1 MNKFLT
7 VEVTENLMRCVVSQ
21 KRGREHLILDFF
33 EEKLPAKESAGERNS
48 YIANR
53 VSELKSKR
61 FLNSYKTKLLYNTG
75 NYNFFTLELPRLPE
89 EEVEVVLEKKIEK
102 EQENLAGKKFV
113 YEKLGYSREKNRDVY
128 FIKTLEDG
136 SIEWFKNKKLKVAG
150 MDFEVYSLDRLYR
163 NFLEEGKNVLFL
175 DLRSDRTILMV
186 YNQKSLEL
194 YRSIGVGL
202 EELLKN
208 ISEFLGV
215 NSVKAQEYK
224 DRYGFIDK
232 EMAEVMLEN
241 GEEFA
246 PQLNLAYEIFLNKI
260 LRRILQSIDYFHSN
274 NGGQE
279 IDCIK
284 FTGEYLRIANIG
296 ELLCDKTNIK
306 RALPFRPLE
315 GFRLKTDIDLEN
327 RDVNTILGTLKSKR
341 MPLSFRKKR
350 RLPFKVNS
358 LYISVLSFFLV
369 LISLNFF
376 YYKVE
381 EYRLKK
387 TEQRIL
393 STLQP
398 FFKKI
403 DEYDELQNKIEAM
416 DKKIEKLEKRGT
428 AGEFYRVLY
437 DITESIPAEIYFNS
451 LNFNGTSVRLNGV
464 ATSETGHQEL
474 YIKGVSDRL
483 SRLYRVEVGEIRV
496 LQNNPK
502 AKSFDLE
509 IFLSGGGE

>member
-1 MNKFLT
+1 MNKLLT
-7 VEVTENLMRCVVSQ
+7 VEVTENLLRGVVSQ

-48 YIANR
+48 YVADRLGKLRNDR
-53 VSELKSKR
+53 LLSA
-61 FLNSYKTKLLYNTG
+61 YKTKVLYNTG
-75 NYNFFTLELPRLPE
+75 SYHFFTIELPRLPE
-89 EEVEVVLEKKIEK
+89 EEVEAVLRKKIEK
-102 EQENLAGKKFV
+102 EQEKLDGKRFV

-128 FIKTLEDG
+128 FVKTLEEG
-136 SIEWFKNKKLKVAG
+136 SIEGLKNKKLKVTG
-150 MDFEVYSLDRLYR
+150 LDFEVYSLERLYS
-163 NFLEEGKNVLFL
+163 NFLEEGKNILFL
-175 DLRSDRTILMV
+175 DLRSDRTILMI

-194 YRSIGVGL
+194 YRSINVGL
-202 EELLKN
+202 EDLLKN

-215 NSVKAQEYK
+215 DSVKAQEYK
-224 DRYGFIDK
+224 TRYGFIDK

-274 NGGQE
+274 NRGQE

-306 RALPFRPLE
+306 KALPFRPLE
-315 GFRLKTDIDLEN
+315 GFKLKADVDLEN
-327 RDVNTILGTLKSKR
+327 CDVNTILGTLKTKR

-358 LYISVLSFFLV
+358 LYISVLTFFLV

-376 YYKVE
+376 YYKVK

-403 DEYDELQNKIEAM
+403 DEYDKLQNEIEIM

-451 LNFNGTSVRLNGV
+451 LSFNGRSVSLKGL

-474 YIKGVSDRL
+474 YIKGVSDSL
-483 SRLYRVEVGEIRV
+483 SKLYRVEVGEIKM
-496 LQNNPK
+496 LQNNPN

-509 IFLSGGGE
+509 IFLSGGGK